1 MAKKALVVIEN
12 NQALTTSL
20 KVAEYFDKNHQH
32 VMRDI
37 RNLID
42 ESKGLSNFGQSALFI
57 ETTYT
62 NKQNKQQPMF
72 LITRDGFSLLT
83 MGFTGKKALQFKL
96 KFIDAFNKMEAR
108 LAALTPDERERL
120 EIRQAGKVKRRALT
134 DAIKPFEQ
142 RERPKSASM
151 YYALPTKFIQSELC
165 GIPNKGRDTATGQQ
179 LLLCALLES
188 AGSNTFNRDNLQG
201 KSYKQALS
209 DVKTT
214 TSFLKRVFEG
224 EIPLLH

>member
-12 NQALTTSL
+12 NQALTTSRL
-20 KVAEYFDKNHQH
+20 VAEKFDKNHQH

-37 RNLID
+37 RRISTEIDPSKFGQMFFETTLPDQYGREQPAYLID
-42 ESKGLSNFGQSALFI
+42 
-57 ETTYT
+57 
-62 NKQNKQQPMF
+62 
-72 LITRDGFSLLT
+72 RDGFSLLA
-83 MGFTGKKALQFKL
+83 MGFTGEKALQFKL
-96 KFIDAFNKMEAR
+96 KFINAFNKMEAR

-120 EIRQAGKVKRRALT
+120 KIRQAGKVKRRALT

-142 RERPKSASM
+142 RERPKSAGK

-201 KSYKQALS
+201 KSYKQAFE

-224 EIPLLH
+224 EVPLLH